1 MKEKLKFD
9 VPSLAEYLKK
19 TLNMKTDGNCCQI
32 NFSAVKYY
40 YHTLQLF
47 YALCLVNYMHAYYHA
62 ICR

>member
-32 NFSAVKYY
+32 NFSVVNSISIKYY
-40 YHTLQLF
+40 HHTLQLF
-47 YALCLVNYMHAYYHA
+47 YAL
-62 ICR
+62 